1 MSKVKEEILLDFENS
16 QMYLRSCRKA
26 LKNVIER
33 FPNGRIVDIANE
45 LLEQA
50 NELYKM
56 IRDIYEKEE
65 TDKMMIRCIIDDVDV
80 LRKEVMNNGFDVL
93 ASRK

>member
-1 MSKVKEEILLDFENS
+1 
-16 QMYLRSCRKA
+16 MYLTSCRNS
-26 LKNVIER
+26 LKNVVER
-33 FPNGRIVDIANE
+33 FPNGRIIDIANE

-56 IRDIYEKEE
+56 TRDIYEKEQ
-65 TDKMMIRCIIDDVDV
+65 TDKMMIRCIIDDIDV

-93 ASRK
+93 AGRK

>member
-1 MSKVKEEILLDFENS
+1 MSEVKEQILLDFENS
-16 QMYLRSCRKA
+16 QMYLTSCRNA
-26 LKNVIER
+26 LKNVVER
-33 FPNGRIVDIANE
+33 FPNGRIIDIANE